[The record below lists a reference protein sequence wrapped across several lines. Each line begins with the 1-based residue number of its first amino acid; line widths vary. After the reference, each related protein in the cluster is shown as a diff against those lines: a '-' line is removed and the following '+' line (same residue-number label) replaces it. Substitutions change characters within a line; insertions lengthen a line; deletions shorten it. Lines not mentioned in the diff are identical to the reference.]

1 MKHFQ
6 LLQEA
11 KKALQEENVPSQ
23 ELAWFLKDA
32 FSISWERLYGSFKNS
47 LDVSKAVKLFV
58 SLKYRHIP
66 LAYLTGLTNFFGL
79 TLQVK
84 PGVFI
89 PRVET
94 EKLVEVVLSQLDG
107 KGLILDV
114 GTGCGAIALALA
126 SQVENFKVFGLDISK
141 KAVLLSQENAERL
154 GFSSKV
160 EFLEGDIFTYQ
171 PEKKCNVVVSNPPYI
186 PSWQLPFLPEEVSWF
201 ELEKALDGGE
211 DGLKFYRRLVQ
222 LALVLLEDSG
232 IMAVEIGFGQAFEV
246 KKLFEKVF
254 EQVEVFLDYQGRE
267 RVVLG
272 KELR

>member
-47 LDVSKAVKLFV
+47 LDVSKAVRLFV

-160 EFLEGDIFTYQ
+160 EFLEGDVFTYQ
-171 PEKKCNVVVSNPPYI
+171 PGKKCNVVVSNPPYI